1 MKINNNHT
9 EAQVIST
16 YSRRMK
22 IRTNDTKI
30 GFAKILGKQ
39 LKPVCGDIVIIKKE
53 ENEPESIITDILP
66 RKNSLSRKNKYKN
79 KEVLASNL
87 SDIAIVVSNPPSPDW
102 HIVDR
107 YIGAAEN
114 MGINAFII
122 CNKDDL
128 QWVEKE
134 NTSIINTYR
143 NIGYNVIKCSA
154 KIKKNMENISKY
166 FEGKTSIFVGQS
178 GVGKSTIINSLFGFN
193 ELKTQ
198 EISSSNSEGKHT
210 TVNSS
215 LIDLPNGGYVIDSP
229 GVREFLPNLNNEREV
244 LKSFIEIHDYGTKCK
259 FNNCTHIKED
269 NCVVKTALSE
279 NKISQRRYDSYKRLM
294 NKIRSSKDQRRY

>member
-22 IRTNDTKI
+22 IRTNDAKI
-30 GFAKILGKQ
+30 GYAKILGKQ
-39 LKPVCGDIVIIKKE
+39 LKPVCGDIVRIKKE
-53 ENEPESIITDILP
+53 ENEPELIITDILP

-87 SDIAIVVSNPPSPDW
+87 SHIVIIVSNPPSPDW

-107 YIGAAEN
+107 YIGAAET
-114 MGINAFII
+114 MGIDAFII

-128 QWVEKE
+128 KWVDREII
-134 NTSIINTYR
+134 SILNTYQ

-154 KIKKNMENISKY
+154 MVKQSIEKISKY
-166 FEGKTSIFVGQS
+166 FKGKTSIFVGQS
-178 GVGKSTIINSLFGFN
+178 GVGKSTIINSLSSFSK
-193 ELKTQ
+193 LKTQ
-198 EISSSNSEGKHT
+198 DISSSNSEGKHT

-229 GVREFLPNLNNEREV
+229 GVREFLPNFNNEREV
-244 LKSFIEIHDYGTKCK
+244 IESFIEIHDYGAKCK

-269 NCVVKTALSE
+269 NCFVKTALSQT
-279 NKISQRRYDSYKRLM
+279 KISQRRYDSYKRLI
-294 NKIRSSKDQRRY
+294 NKIRSSMDQRKY

>member
-1 MKINNNHT
+1 MKTNNNHT

-22 IRTNDTKI
+22 IRTNDGKI

-53 ENEPESIITDILP
+53 ENEPEAIITDILP

-87 SDIAIVVSNPPSPDW
+87 SDIAIIVSNPPSPDW

-128 QWVEKE
+128 QWVDKE
-134 NTSIINTYR
+134 NTPILNTYR
-143 NIGYNVIKCSA
+143 NIGYNVMKCSA
-154 KIKKNMENISKY
+154 KIKKNMEDISKY
-166 FEGKTSIFVGQS
+166 FEGKTSIWTDFQS
-178 GVGKSTIINSLFGFN
+178 
-193 ELKTQ
+193 
-198 EISSSNSEGKHT
+198 SE
-210 TVNSS
+210 
-215 LIDLPNGGYVIDSP
+215 
-229 GVREFLPNLNNEREV
+229 
-244 LKSFIEIHDYGTKCK
+244 
-259 FNNCTHIKED
+259 
-269 NCVVKTALSE
+269 
-279 NKISQRRYDSYKRLM
+279 
-294 NKIRSSKDQRRY
+294 RSSRAG

>member
-134 NTSIINTYR
+134 NTILKRKDRKPKESGKWTIIY
-143 NIGYNVIKCSA
+143 A
-154 KIKKNMENISKY
+154 IKKRLKKKQDKNIVRKKEMN
-166 FEGKTSIFVGQS
+166 FMKKKLTICMVNLIFN
-178 GVGKSTIINSLFGFN
+178 I
-193 ELKTQ
+193 
-198 EISSSNSEGKHT
+198 
-210 TVNSS
+210 
-215 LIDLPNGGYVIDSP
+215 
-229 GVREFLPNLNNEREV
+229 
-244 LKSFIEIHDYGTKCK
+244 
-259 FNNCTHIKED
+259 
-269 NCVVKTALSE
+269 
-279 NKISQRRYDSYKRLM
+279 RRL
-294 NKIRSSKDQRRY
+294 